1 MTILE
6 PNVSREVIDAS
17 VRAARH
23 PGHDPARWA
32 LPLIAEA
39 DRIAA
44 GCWTLVAF
52 DEEEASMLWLPP
64 HAGEPCHGDTVS
76 LGRDGHAAG
85 TSARA
90 EAWHGLPLGD
100 AAAWLRLHRSEYA
113 AGNPACW
120 ARLVAARDTSWGPIV
135 VAPFAVGD
143 RTAPP
148 GTPRIVVDGL
158 HRALGWALRESPR
171 QADGAAPMLQAYLAG
186 PDVREQAEGR

>member
-23 PGHDPARWA
+23 PGHAPARWA

-44 GCWTLVAF
+44 GVWTLVAF
-52 DEEEASMLWLPP
+52 DERDASALWLPP
-64 HAGEPCHGDTVS
+64 HAGEPCHGDTLR
-76 LGRDGHAAG
+76 LGREG
-85 TSARA
+85 
-90 EAWHGLPLGD
+90 WHGLTLGD
-100 AAAWLRLHRSEYA
+100 AAAWLRVHGRAYA
-113 AGNPACW
+113 AGNPSCW
-120 ARLVAARDTSWGPIV
+120 ARIVAARDTSWGPIV

-148 GTPRIVVDGL
+148 GTPRVVVDGM
-158 HRALGWALRESPR
+158 HRALGWALREHDR
-171 QADGAAPMLQAYLAG
+171 QPDAEGPTLQAYLAG
-186 PDVREQAEGR
+186 PGVREPR